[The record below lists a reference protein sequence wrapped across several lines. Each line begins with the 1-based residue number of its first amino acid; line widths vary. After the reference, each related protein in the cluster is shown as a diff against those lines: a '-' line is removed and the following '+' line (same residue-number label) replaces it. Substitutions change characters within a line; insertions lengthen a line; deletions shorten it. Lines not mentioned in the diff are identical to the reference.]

1 MKRCS
6 KKAASG
12 PGCFFAVF
20 GIYYPCMEKLKRSI
34 FFWTLS
40 VLFLITGPLVILYS
54 QGYRF
59 DSHRG
64 VFVHSGTITFK
75 VNPQNF
81 SAVVNGKLND
91 SKQLNRINSSYNISG
106 LLPGDYEIR
115 LERDGFQSWSKKTD
129 VHSGLASEFWNV
141 LLVRNN
147 YDKTSYN
154 TPGAEKFFIS
164 PKSDYFAYEKTNGT
178 ALDVVLYNSGSD
190 QAEKNYSFSG
200 WKFIEDSRKE
210 NIEWS
215 PDQSYLSVPLEKDAN
230 DGLKEYSYSII
241 DVANNSSSSLNEIL
255 DQKNISNVR
264 WDPKEKG
271 YLFFLSDSSLFR
283 LNIKDS
289 ANLIKISDD
298 VSSFDLSKTDL
309 YFVKN
314 PNNLVFKAAFDGKSE
329 PTQIT
334 SSFPGE
340 NDSEI
345 FRVITYDEDRIA
357 MIGQKKD
364 LYIYDKA
371 ERDTYFRKIGE
382 GIEGVHFSDD
392 GKKLLFWNK
401 NEISAYFVSDWKVQ
415 PIRSE
420 DELTNV
426 TRYSDEIRNV
436 QWFKDY
442 EHIIF
447 STGKYVKIIE
457 LDPRD
462 HRNCMDMVSTT
473 NENPFIIYN
482 NYLEKM
488 YFVDTKDNSTSI
500 YSIDFPEP
508 TPILGIGG

>member
-1 MKRCS
+1 M
-6 KKAASG
+6 
-12 PGCFFAVF
+12 
-20 GIYYPCMEKLKRSI
+20 IMEKIKRSI

-40 VLFLITGPLVILYS
+40 VLFLATGPLVILYS

-59 DSHRG
+59 DFHRG

-75 VNPQNF
+75 ANPQNF

-129 VHSGLASEFWNV
+129 VHSGLASEFWNI

-147 YDKTSYN
+147 YDKTEYN

-164 PKSDYFAYEKTNGT
+164 PKSDYFAYEKTNET
-178 ALDVVLYNSGSD
+178 SLDVVLYNSGND
-190 QAEKNYSFSG
+190 QAEKNYSFPN
-200 WKFIEDSRKE
+200 WRFIDNSRKE
-210 NIEWS
+210 NVEWA
-215 PDQSYLSVPLEKDAN
+215 PDQSYLSIPLEKDS
-230 DGLKEYSYSII
+230 DKDSKEYAYSII
-241 DVANNSSSSLNEIL
+241 DVDNNSSFSLNEML
-255 DQKNISNVR
+255 NLKNISNVR

-271 YLFFLSDSSLFR
+271 YLFFLNENSLYR
-283 LNIKDS
+283 INVKDNAS
-289 ANLIKISDD
+289 LVKISDN
-298 VSSFDLSKTDL
+298 VSSFDLSKTAL

-314 PNNLVFKAAFDGKSE
+314 PNNLVFKTAFDGKSE
-329 PTQIT
+329 QTQIT

-340 NDSEI
+340 NNSEI
-345 FRVITYDEDRIA
+345 FRIITYDDDRIA
-357 MIGQKKD
+357 LISQEKN
-364 LYIYDKA
+364 LYIYNKA
-371 ERDTYFRKIGE
+371 ERGTYFRKIGE

-415 PIRSE
+415 PLRFE

-426 TRYSDEIRNV
+426 TRYSDEIKNV

-447 STGKYVKIIE
+447 NTGKYVKIIE

-462 HRNCMDMVSTT
+462 HRNCMDMVDTT
-473 NENPFIIYN
+473 NENPFIIYS

-488 YFVDTKDNSTSI
+488 YFIDTKENSTAI
-500 YSIDFPEP
+500 YSVDFPEP